1 MYKLLIIIDK
11 IIHDREL
18 FFFRLQNIRA
28 LFSIGSIP
36 SDSRGLIIGPP
47 RSANTFALRL
57 IRTVWPQ
64 VKFTTHLHS
73 NAAMYAAQRLGI
85 KIIYLDRQIDDAVLS
100 LLLKRHLS
108 TKKLKAYYNFYYHR
122 YSRQRDLAYSL
133 EGVEKFS
140 FDQLTSD
147 PKSFIIKV
155 AQVYDLKLPDH
166 LDVLISHVRTSHFDD
181 NRKTNERTFPDD
193 AKMNMKK
200 NLRRQ
205 LK

>member
-1 MYKLLIIIDK
+1 MHKLLIIIDK

-18 FFFRLQNIRA
+18 FFSGCKIFVHCFQLEV
-28 LFSIGSIP
+28 FP
-36 SDSRGLIIGPP
+36 SDSTGLIIGPP

-108 TKKLKAYYNFYYHR
+108 TKKLK
-122 YSRQRDLAYSL
+122 LI
-133 EGVEKFS
+133 
-140 FDQLTSD
+140 TI
-147 PKSFIIKV
+147 FIITDTLGSV
-155 AQVYDLKLPDH
+155 
-166 LDVLISHVRTSHFDD
+166 TS
-181 NRKTNERTFPDD
+181 RI
-193 AKMNMKK
+193 
-200 NLRRQ
+200 Q
-205 LK
+205 WGS